1 MFECQFSSF
10 VQFSGDFPPISR
22 SWSGLFLSLGGS
34 GPPGPGTPQFGPPG
48 TRDPPVRPRLTDW
61 IFLFFT
67 DQQITSGKL
76 MFACYFSSFVLL
88 SSDLLPPFLARDLG
102 FLGAWADWLFFPPDQ
117 QITNGK
123 LMFACYFPSFV
134 LLSSVLLP
142 PFLARDLGFLGAWA
156 ARAPPGSICRHRTG
170 N

>member
-1 MFECQFSSF
+1 
-10 VQFSGDFPPISR
+10 
-22 SWSGLFLSLGGS
+22 
-34 GPPGPGTPQFGPPG
+34 
-48 TRDPPVRPRLTDW
+48 
-61 IFLFFT
+61 
-67 DQQITSGKL
+67 

-117 QITNGK
+117 QITSGN

-156 ARAPPGSICRHRTG
+156 ARAPPGSICRHRAG